1 MSIRIIFTFLF
12 ALAAACGMPDGGPT
26 PPKTAITNVRVFDG
40 TKFGLETT
48 VVIVG
53 HKISNANPARAT
65 IVNGRGGYLIPGL
78 IDTHSHIQSCSYL
91 DAMRQWGVTTT
102 FDMGTFPY
110 SVVTA
115 CRGPG
120 ITNVFGSGQPAT
132 VNGTYISKFPGFP
145 SNSFVPDIT
154 AGERFVADRLAEGV
168 DYIKIILDPLGPD
181 LPTLNAMVTAAH
193 DAGKLVITHAPS
205 SYTYGEAAEAHP
217 DLPCHV
223 PLDMSLNASVIE
235 KLIAKDAHD
244 RHVRAVTP
252 TLIMMQSIANNT
264 GLPLEYY
271 TLNAAGSATAMH
283 SAGMPI
289 TVGTDSNL
297 SPYTPAN
304 PPFGVS
310 MHDEL
315 ELLVG
320 AGLSP
325 VDALLGATSRAA
337 HAFRLHDRGAIRTG
351 LRADLV
357 LLGKDPLVD
366 IGNSR
371 AIERV
376 WVGGVEAER
385 TGV

>member
-1 MSIRIIFTFLF
+1 MSTRGIFTFLF
-12 ALAAACGMPDGGPT
+12 ALAAACGMPDSGPT
-26 PPKTAITNVRVFDG
+26 PTKTAITNVRVFDG
-40 TKFGLETT
+40 TKFGRETT
-48 VVIVG
+48 VVIIG
-53 HKISNANPARAT
+53 DKISNANPAGAT
-65 IVNGRGGYLIPGL
+65 IVDGSGGYLIPGL

-102 FDMGTFPY
+102 LDMGTYPY
-110 SVVTA
+110 STVTA
-115 CRGPG
+115 CRGLG
-120 ITNVFGSGQPAT
+120 ITDVFGPGQAAT
-132 VNGTYISKFPGFP
+132 VNGTYLSKFPGFP
-145 SNSFVPDIT
+145 SNSFVSNIT
-154 AGERFVADRLAEGV
+154 AGQRFVADRLAEGV

-181 LPTLNAMVTAAH
+181 LPTLNAMISAAH

-205 SYTYGEAAEAHP
+205 SYTYGEAAQVHP
-217 DLPCHV
+217 DLLCHA
-223 PLDMSLNASVIE
+223 PLDMPLNASVIE
-235 KLIAKDAHD
+235 NLIAKHADD
-244 RHVRAVTP
+244 RQVRAVTP
-252 TLIMMQSIANNT
+252 TLIMMQSITNNT
-264 GLPLEYY
+264 GLPLEFY
-271 TLNAAGSATAMH
+271 TLNAAGSVTAMH
-283 SAGMPI
+283 NAGVPI
-289 TVGTDSNL
+289 IVGTDANL

-320 AGLSP
+320 AGVSP

-337 HAFRLHDRGAIRTG
+337 HAFKLHDRGAIRTG

-376 WVGGVEAER
+376 WVAGVEAGR
-385 TGV
+385 TGA